1 MAGEGV
7 VGLKELGA
15 REMSY
20 RLMFVACSTKVRQ
33 HKQLG
38 KTALAYLQQASLN
51 ALFSELLLCC
61 CQQGWQLQGTCEYAQ
76 RNVCVISR
84 DSG

>member
-20 RLMFVACSTKVRQ
+20 RLMFVACSTKVCVGGGGGGGWGAHR
-33 HKQLG
+33 LPD
-38 KTALAYLQQASLN
+38 
-51 ALFSELLLCC
+51 CM
-61 CQQGWQLQGTCEYAQ
+61 WQLELGLVWEVT
-76 RNVCVISR
+76 VF
-84 DSG
+84 

>member
-20 RLMFVACSTKVRQ
+20 RLMFVACSTKVPADRA
-33 HKQLG
+33 KQP
-38 KTALAYLQQASLN
+38 ALLSTGL
-51 ALFSELLLCC
+51 S
-61 CQQGWQLQGTCEYAQ
+61 
-76 RNVCVISR
+76 
-84 DSG
+84 

>member
-33 HKQLG
+33 PKQLN
-38 KTALAYLQQASLN
+38 KTALAYLQHASLN
-51 ALFSELLLCC
+51 VRFSALLLCC
-61 CQQGWQLQGTCEYAQ
+61 CQQGWQL
-76 RNVCVISR
+76 
-84 DSG
+84 

>member
-20 RLMFVACSTKVRQ
+20 RLMFVACSTKV
-33 HKQLG
+33 G
-38 KTALAYLQQASLN
+38 S
-51 ALFSELLLCC
+51 
-61 CQQGWQLQGTCEYAQ
+61 
-76 RNVCVISR
+76 
-84 DSG
+84 